1 MSAKPPQ
8 NRAWLLASAR
18 TIAEQLKLQS
28 EGIRLRIR
36 IPSRTTTTNTH
47 GWSASIGDLGK
58 AQPRLEV
65 WFDKFSGYS
74 VRKLFACFRTERRR
88 QLTSVTSRVARKLW
102 PSRVVTMDDT
112 EETKF
117 LVLTKRPA
125 RSEFN
130 TPVLEK
136 YQGGRIFYGIYD
148 PTRETAARVSPH
160 FCTRAVAFFE
170 DVARAQ
176 PNAKADDEQRDI
188 YPRLENRKL
197 VAAHFRHERSKLL
210 AAECK
215 IRDDYECQVCAL
227 RFEDAYGKLGREF
240 AEAHHMIP
248 LSQLRRQVRSRIE
261 HLTTLCANCHR
272 MLHRMDGK
280 QEDVRKLRL
289 IVRRHNA

>member
-1 MSAKPPQ
+1 MSAKPLQ

-18 TIAEQLKLQS
+18 TIAEPLKLQS
-28 EGIRLRIR
+28 EGTRLRIR

-58 AQPRLEV
+58 AQPRREV

-74 VRKLFACFRTERRR
+74 VCKLFACFCTERRR

-117 LVLTKRPA
+117 LVLTKRLA

-136 YQGGRIFYGIYD
+136 YQGGRTVYGIYD

-160 FCTRAVAFFE
+160 FCTRALAF
-170 DVARAQ
+170 
-176 PNAKADDEQRDI
+176 
-188 YPRLENRKL
+188 
-197 VAAHFRHERSKLL
+197 
-210 AAECK
+210 
-215 IRDDYECQVCAL
+215 
-227 RFEDAYGKLGREF
+227 FEDAYGKLGREF

-248 LSQLRRQVRSRIE
+248 LSQLRGQVRSRME
-261 HLTTLCANCHR
+261 HLTTVCANCHR

-280 QEDVRKLRL
+280 REDVRKLRL